1 MSLDVDIAV
10 LRSVPL
16 FAELTEEQLRLLAF
30 GAEHRRLRRGETLFR
45 TAARSDAGFV
55 VVSGEVELFRQK
67 HKAPVS
73 VGTFG
78 PGALIGE
85 FALLTETRRP
95 ATAVTRADSDFLRIT
110 RTLFRRM
117 LEEYPELAAHLHA
130 TIAAELVRMTN
141 EILTLEDR
149 LRG

>member
-1 MSLDVDIAV
+1 M
-10 LRSVPL
+10 
-16 FAELTEEQLRLLAF
+16 
-30 GAEHRRLRRGETLFR
+30 
-45 TAARSDAGFV
+45 
-55 VVSGEVELFRQK
+55 
-67 HKAPVS
+67 
-73 VGTFG
+73 
-78 PGALIGE
+78 
-85 FALLTETRRP
+85 
-95 ATAVTRADSDFLRIT
+95 TRADSDFLRIT